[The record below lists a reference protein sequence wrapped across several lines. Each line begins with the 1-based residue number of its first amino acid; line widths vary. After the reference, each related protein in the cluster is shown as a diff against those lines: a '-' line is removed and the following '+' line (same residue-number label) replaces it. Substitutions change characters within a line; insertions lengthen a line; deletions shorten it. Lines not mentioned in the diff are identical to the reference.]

1 MYTQTINQ
9 SRLAKR
15 VDRPRGEDE
24 AQVQH
29 KHCLDRKK
37 YLCGRLWIC
46 TGISTI
52 GRRSRR
58 GWSQSYVAEKIDVS
72 INTVSSIENG
82 AQQFNLAILLQ
93 FSMLY
98 GVSTDYILSGK
109 KQEIQDCGLVERISQ
124 IPIMERRRVMAAIEA
139 FYA

>member
-1 MYTQTINQ
+1 MKQLEQKQLVDIGL
-9 SRLAKR
+9 RLFECRREK
-15 VDRPRGEDE
+15 
-24 AQVQH
+24 
-29 KHCLDRKK
+29 
-37 YLCGRLWIC
+37 GR
-46 TGISTI
+46 
-52 GRRSRR
+52 
-58 GWSQSYVAEKIDVS
+58 SQSYVAEKIDVS

-109 KQEIQDCGLVERISQ
+109 KQEVQDCELVEKISQ
-124 IPIMERRRVMAAIEA
+124 IPVMDRRRVLAAIEA